1 MSPEPSRPTPRPVD
15 PLALA
20 RIRRRLQAA
29 VEAPWLHVEVARR
42 MADRLRLIRRPPARW
57 IDWNAH
63 RGGGTAL
70 LRVVYPEA
78 AGQRVES
85 LPPPSPVRPWWRRW
99 TRDPDAAAPCAPDEI
114 PAGST
119 DLLWSNM
126 GLHLESDPALE
137 FGRWRR
143 ALAVD
148 GFLMFS
154 TIGPGTLVQL
164 NALYAESG
172 WGAPFAPAVDMH
184 DLGDLLL
191 EAGFAEPVMDQET
204 LTLTWPDAA
213 AALAE
218 LRSLGGNAAID
229 RFPGLRTPRWR
240 DRLHAALEA
249 RRGADGR
256 IGLAF
261 EVVYGHA
268 FCPPPRM
275 PVRHETR
282 IDAEALRSAAQ
293 RGIRPLKK

>member
-1 MSPEPSRPTPRPVD
+1 MAE
-15 PLALA
+15 
-20 RIRRRLQAA
+20 RL
-29 VEAPWLHVEVARR
+29 P
-42 MADRLRLIRRPPARW
+42 LIRHPPARW
-57 IDWNAH
+57 IDWHAH

-70 LRVVYPEA
+70 LRAAYPEA
-78 AGQRVES
+78 SGQRIES
-85 LPPPSPVRPWWRRW
+85 LPPPASSRPWWRRW
-99 TRDPDAAAPCAPDEI
+99 SRDPDAGAPRAPDEI
-114 PAGST
+114 PAGCT

-126 GLHLESDPALE
+126 SLHLEPDPAQE
-137 FGRWRR
+137 FSLWRR

-154 TIGPGTLVQL
+154 TIGPGTLVHL
-164 NALYAESG
+164 NALYAEAG

-184 DLGDLLL
+184 DLGDLLV

-218 LRSLGGNAAID
+218 LRSLGGNAALD
-229 RFPGLRTPRWR
+229 RFAGLRTPRWR